1 MITIRDRKLDKN
13 NLEQAAEVLCYA
25 FENDPLYQAVFQNK
39 KDRCRYIKLM
49 VDYYNRNGEIH
60 VAVDDDKIVGA
71 SIWNHK
77 GRPFFSI
84 SSALRS
90 GMFGEIAKF
99 LLLIQIKSM
108 IKLKNETLITER
120 YHYNKEHHYIFMLGS
135 VAKGAGR
142 ALMEYDIE
150 KFSDCP
156 IYLENSNVKDNQ
168 VFYQRLGFHSI
179 KTIDVMGVSVDLLT
193 NSKGDQ
199 II

>member
-13 NLEQAAEVLCYA
+13 DLEKAVAVLCDA

-39 KDRCRYIKLM
+39 KDLCRYIKLM
-49 VDYYNRNGEIH
+49 VNYYNRNGEIH
-60 VAVDDDKIVGA
+60 VAIADEKIVGA

-77 GRPFFSI
+77 GTPFFSI
-84 SSALRS
+84 HSVIKS
-90 GMFGEIAKF
+90 GMVKDIIKF
-99 LLLIQIKSM
+99 LLMIQIKSM
-108 IKLKNETLITER
+108 IQLKNETLITER
-120 YHYNKEHHYIFMLGS
+120 YHYNQEHHYLFMIGS
-135 VAKGAGR
+135 VYKGAGR
-142 ALMEYDIE
+142 ALMDYAIK

-156 IYLENSNVKDNQ
+156 IYLENSNIKDNQ
-168 VFYQRLGFHSI
+168 IFYQRRGFQSI

>member
-1 MITIRDRKLDKN
+1 MITIWDRKLDKH
-13 NLEQAAEVLCYA
+13 NLEGAADVLCQA
-25 FENDPLYQAVFQNK
+25 FKNDPLYNIVFQNS
-39 KDRCRYIKLM
+39 KDLCRYIKLM

-60 VAVDDDKIVGA
+60 VAVSEDKIVGA

-77 GRPFFSI
+77 GTPFFSMRSVI
-84 SSALRS
+84 TS
-90 GMFGEIAKF
+90 GMFSEIFKF
-99 LLLIQIKSM
+99 LMLIQIKSM

-120 YHYNKEHHYIFMLGS
+120 YHYNKEHHYLFMIGS

-142 ALMEYDIE
+142 ALMEYDIK

-156 IYLENSNVKDNQ
+156 IYLENSNIKDNHN
-168 VFYQRLGFHSI
+168 FYEKLRFHSI

-199 II
+199 

>member
-1 MITIRDRKLDKN
+1 MITIWDRKLDKN
-13 NLEQAAEVLCYA
+13 SREKAADVLCQA
-25 FENDPLYQAVFQNK
+25 FENDPLYQTVFQNK
-39 KDRCRYIKLM
+39 KDLCRYIKLM

-84 SSALRS
+84 RSALGS
-90 GMFGEIAKF
+90 GMFGEITKF
-99 LLLIQIKSM
+99 LMLIQIKSM

-120 YHYNKEHHYIFMLGS
+120 FHYNKEHHYLFMIGS
-135 VAKGAGR
+135 VMKGMGR
-142 ALMEYDIE
+142 ALMEYDIK

-168 VFYQRLGFHSI
+168 IFYQRLGFQSI
-179 KTIDVMGVSVDLLT
+179 KMIDVMGVSVDLLT

>member
-1 MITIRDRKLDKN
+1 MIMIRDRKLDKN
-13 NLEQAAEVLCYA
+13 NLKKAVEVLCHA
-25 FENDPLYQAVFQNK
+25 FKNDPLYRTVFQNN
-39 KDRCRYIKLM
+39 KDLCRYIKLM
-49 VDYYNRNGEIH
+49 VNYYNQNGEIH
-60 VAVDDDKIVGA
+60 VAVDDDKIVGV

-84 SSALRS
+84 SRALRS

-99 LLLIQIKSM
+99 LLLSQIKSM

-142 ALMEYDIE
+142 ALLEYDIE

-156 IYLENSNVKDNQ
+156 IYLENSNVKDNHT
-168 VFYQRLGFHSI
+168 FYQRLGFHSI

-199 II
+199 IR